1 MRAKTAVAGVVLAAA
16 VTAGC
21 GGHKQA
27 DNSFTSPPAP
37 VLGRPAQAKEAGR
50 DLGFPGFATKNTTR
64 VGGADPI
71 ADAAGV
77 AQAVYPGAAEDS
89 RPGAVTIVD
98 AADFQAAV
106 SAGQLMAAP
115 LRSPVLYS
123 QDGDLP
129 QASQDALEAMDPKG
143 SEEAGGAEVIRVG
156 DRAATPSNL
165 KSTDISGAKAPIVA
179 KAIDRLATAA
189 AGSQSQA
196 VIVASG
202 EEPAYAMPAAGLAAK
217 TGAPVLWVE

>member
-77 AQAVYPGAAEDS
+77 AQAVYPGAAADS
-89 RPGAVTIVD
+89 KPGVVTIVD

-106 SAGQLMAAP
+106 SAGQLMASP
-115 LRSPVLYS
+115 LKSPILYS
-123 QDGDLP
+123 QDGKLP
-129 QASQDALEAMDPKG
+129 QASADALDAMGPTGADK
-143 SEEAGGAEVIRVG
+143 AGKAQVIRIG
-156 DRAATPSNL
+156 DRAATPKGL
-165 KSTDISGAKAPIVA
+165 KSTDVAGSDPAKIAA
-179 KAIDRLATAA
+179 AIDRLSAAA
-189 AGSQSQA
+189 AGSQSES
-196 VIVASG
+196 VIVAGSG
-202 EEPAYAMPAAGLAAK
+202 EPAF
-217 TGAPVLWVE
+217 